1 MAKDVVSDRN
11 LALESVRVTESA
23 ALAAYNFMGGGDE
36 KAVDQAAVS
45 AMHRTLNRLALDGTV
60 RIGEGAEG
68 EAEKLYV
75 GETLG
80 TGDGPKVDIALVA
93 LEGTTIV
100 ARGGPNALAVIAM
113 AEDGGFLTVPNIY
126 MDKIAVGPGLPDR
139 IVDLDNEPADN
150 LAALADAKGTKV
162 TDLVVCMLDRPRHA
176 ELIAKIRETGAR
188 IRLIQDGDVSGVIA
202 ATQPEAGVDIFLGI
216 GGAPQGVL
224 AAAALRGVGG
234 QMQGRLVFRNNDQRT
249 EAQRLGIEDLE
260 RKYATED
267 MASGNVTFAATGV
280 TYSDMLEGVRHV
292 PGGAITHSMVLRSTT
307 GTLRFIEGHHD
318 FIRGTAKT

>member
-45 AMHRTLNRLALDGTV
+45 AMHRTLNLLALDGTV

-100 ARGGPNALAVIAM
+100 ARGGPNALAVIAI

-126 MDKIAVGPGLPDR
+126 MDKIAVGPGLPDG

-249 EAQRLGIEDLE
+249 EGQRLGIEDLE

>member
-1 MAKDVVSDRN
+1 MAKDLVSDRN

-249 EAQRLGIEDLE
+249 EAQRLGIEDLD

-280 TYSDMLEGVRHV
+280 TYSDMLEGVRYV

>member
-1 MAKDVVSDRN
+1 MAKSVVSDRN
-11 LALESVRVTESA
+11 LALESVRVTEAA
-23 ALAAYNFMGGGDE
+23 ALAAYNFMGGGDD

-126 MDKIAVGPGLPDR
+126 MDKIAVGPGLADGV
-139 IVDLDNEPADN
+139 VDLDNEPADN

-234 QMQGRLVFRNNDQRT
+234 QMQGRLVFRNNDERA
-249 EAQRLGIEDLE
+249 EARAVGIEELE
-260 RKYATED
+260 RKYGTED

-292 PGGAITHSMVLRSTT
+292 PGGAVTHSMVLRSKT
-307 GTLRFIEGHHD
+307 GTVRFIEGHHD

>member
-45 AMHRTLNRLALDGTV
+45 AMHRTLNLLALDGTV

-100 ARGGPNALAVIAM
+100 ARGGPNALAVIAI

-126 MDKIAVGPGLPDR
+126 MDKIAVGPGLPDG

-234 QMQGRLVFRNNDQRT
+234 QMQGRLVFRNNEQRT

>member
-126 MDKIAVGPGLPDR
+126 MEKIAVGPGLPDG

>member
-1 MAKDVVSDRN
+1 MAKILVVDDSPTQLTNLVKIVQGEGHEVITATNGMEGIEKARQEKPDLILMDVVMPELNGFQATRKITRDPDTEQIPVI
-11 LALESVRVTESA
+11 LVTTKDQETDKVWGQRQGA
-23 ALAAYNFMGGGDE
+23 AGYII
-36 KAVDQAAVS
+36 KP
-45 AMHRTLNRLALDGTV
+45 
-60 RIGEGAEG
+60 
-68 EAEKLYV
+68 
-75 GETLG
+75 
-80 TGDGPKVDIALVA
+80 PK
-93 LEGTTIV
+93 E
-100 ARGGPNALAVIAM
+100 
-113 AEDGGFLTVPNIY
+113 
-126 MDKIAVGPGLPDR
+126 
-139 IVDLDNEPADN
+139 
-150 LAALADAKGTKV
+150 
-162 TDLVVCMLDRPRHA
+162 A

-318 FIRGTAKT
+318 FIRGTTKT

>member
-280 TYSDMLEGVRHV
+280 TYSDMLEGVRHA

>member
-100 ARGGPNALAVIAM
+100 ARGGPNALAVIAI

-126 MDKIAVGPGLPDR
+126 MDKIAVGPGLPDG

-307 GTLRFIEGHHD
+307 GTMRFIEGHHD

>member
-60 RIGEGAEG
+60 RIGEGVEG

-126 MDKIAVGPGLPDR
+126 MDKIAVGPGLPDG

-280 TYSDMLEGVRHV
+280 TYSDMLEGVRYV

>member
-23 ALAAYNFMGGGDE
+23 ALAACNFMGGGDE

-45 AMHRTLNRLALDGTV
+45 AMHRTLNLLALDGTV

-100 ARGGPNALAVIAM
+100 ARGGPNALAVIAI

-126 MDKIAVGPGLPDR
+126 MDKIAVGPGLPDG

>member
-100 ARGGPNALAVIAM
+100 ARGGPNALAVIAI
-113 AEDGGFLTVPNIY
+113 AEDGRFLTVPNIY
-126 MDKIAVGPGLPDR
+126 MDKIAVGPGLPDG

>member
-126 MDKIAVGPGLPDR
+126 MDKIAVGPGLPDG

-292 PGGAITHSMVLRSTT
+292 PGGAITHSMVLRSRT

>member
-126 MDKIAVGPGLPDR
+126 MDKIAVGPGLPDG

-202 ATQPEAGVDIFLGI
+202 ATQPEVGVDIFLGI

-234 QMQGRLVFRNNDQRT
+234 QMQGRLVFRNNEQRT

>member
-60 RIGEGAEG
+60 RIGEGVEG

-126 MDKIAVGPGLPDR
+126 MDKIAVGPGLPDG

-249 EAQRLGIEDLE
+249 EAQRLGIEDLGH
-260 RKYATED
+260 KYATED

-280 TYSDMLEGVRHV
+280 TYSDMLEGVRHA

>member
-45 AMHRTLNRLALDGTV
+45 AMHKTLNRLALDGTV

-126 MDKIAVGPGLPDR
+126 MDKIAVGPGLPDG

-162 TDLVVCMLDRPRHA
+162 TDLVVCMLDRPRHT

-249 EAQRLGIEDLE
+249 EAQRLGIEDLGH
-260 RKYATED
+260 KYATED

>member
-45 AMHRTLNRLALDGTV
+45 AMHRTLNLLALDGTV
-60 RIGEGAEG
+60 RIGEGVEG

-80 TGDGPKVDIALVA
+80 TGDGPKVDIPLVA

-126 MDKIAVGPGLPDR
+126 MDKIAVGPGLPDG

-280 TYSDMLEGVRHV
+280 TYSDMLEGVRHA
-292 PGGAITHSMVLRSTT
+292 PGGAITHSMGLRSTT

>member
-1 MAKDVVSDRN
+1 MAKSVVSDRN
-11 LALESVRVTESA
+11 LALESVRVTEAA
-23 ALAAYNFMGGGDE
+23 ALAAYNFMGGGDD

-126 MDKIAVGPGLPDR
+126 MDKIAVGPGLADGV
-139 IVDLDNEPADN
+139 VDLDNEPADN

-234 QMQGRLVFRNNDQRT
+234 QMQGRLVIRNNDDKAK
-249 EAQRLGIEDLE
+249 AQAVGIEDQK
-260 RKYATED
+260 RKYGTED

-292 PGGAITHSMVLRSTT
+292 PGGAVTHSLVLRSMT

-318 FIRGTAKT
+318 FIRGTTKT

>member
-1 MAKDVVSDRN
+1 MAKDIVSDRN

-36 KAVDQAAVS
+36 KAADQAAVN
-45 AMHRTLNRLALDGTV
+45 AMHKTLNRLALDGTV
-60 RIGEGAEG
+60 RIGEGAED

-80 TGDGPKVDIALVA
+80 SGDGPKVDIALVA

-100 ARGGPNALAVIAM
+100 ARGGPNALTVIAM

-126 MDKIAVGPGLPDR
+126 MEKIAVGPGLADGV
-139 IVDLDNEPADN
+139 VDLDNEPADN
-150 LAALADAKGTKV
+150 LTALADAKGAKV

-176 ELIAKIRETGAR
+176 ELIAKIRDAGAR

-202 ATQPEAGVDIFLGI
+202 ATQPEAGVDIFMGI

-234 QMQGRLVFRNNDQRT
+234 QMQGRLVFRSNDQRA
-249 EAQRLGIEDLE
+249 EAQAMGIEDLE
-260 RKYATED
+260 RKYGTED

-292 PGGAITHSMVLRSTT
+292 PGGAVTHSMVLRSMT

-318 FIRGTAKT
+318 FIRGPAKT

>member
-126 MDKIAVGPGLPDR
+126 MDKIAVGPGLPDG

-162 TDLVVCMLDRPRHA
+162 TDLVVCMLDRPRHGKM
-176 ELIAKIRETGAR
+176 IAKIRDAGAR
-188 IRLIQDGDVSGVIA
+188 IRLILDGDVIGVIA
-202 ATQPEAGVDIFLGI
+202 TSQVEAGVDMYLGI
-216 GGAPQGVL
+216 GAAPQGVL
-224 AAAALRGVGG
+224 AAAALRGVEG
-234 QMQGRLVFRNNDQRT
+234 QMQGRIDRQWGDDGLSVV
-249 EAQRLGIEDLE
+249 LDLSLI
-260 RKYATED
+260 AL
-267 MASGNVTFAATGV
+267 AG
-280 TYSDMLEGVRHV
+280 
-292 PGGAITHSMVLRSTT
+292 
-307 GTLRFIEGHHD
+307 
-318 FIRGTAKT
+318 

>member
-45 AMHRTLNRLALDGTV
+45 AMHRTLNLLALDGTV

-126 MDKIAVGPGLPDR
+126 MDKIAVGPGRPDG
-139 IVDLDNEPADN
+139 IVELDNEPADN

>member
-45 AMHRTLNRLALDGTV
+45 AMHRTLNLLALDGTV

-126 MDKIAVGPGLPDR
+126 MDKIAVGPGLPDG

-267 MASGNVTFAATGV
+267 MASGNVTFGATGV

>member
-45 AMHRTLNRLALDGTV
+45 AMHRTLNLLALDGTV

-100 ARGGPNALAVIAM
+100 ARGGPNALAVIAI

-126 MDKIAVGPGLPDR
+126 MDKIAVGPGLPDG

-249 EAQRLGIEDLE
+249 EAKRLGIEDLE